1 MSDKIITKQKYK
13 VIKSDDIDYSDHTKV
28 LEPKIDGASSIFEL
42 NSDKPNKIYSYRV
55 SKKSGI
61 NIDHSDQVPK
71 IRDLSIP
78 DIFNKTILRGE
89 LFAQTDNH
97 PMPAEQV
104 SGILNSSVSKS
115 LETQKD
121 KGWLQSRIYD
131 IIKFRGRSVANDPYG
146 TKLGLIKQIET
157 ALPELKLVETAFTP
171 EQKSKL
177 VEDIKHGR
185 HPETKEGVVSW
196 DLNKPTGKPEKLKFR
211 DNYDV
216 YIRSVFPAI
225 SKASGQIKGEAGG
238 FTYSWS
244 PKGKIVGNVGTGFS
258 REKRIDMIQNPEKYL
273 GEVARVKSSQK
284 YSSGALRAPSFY
296 SLDIEKNLNQTKQA
310 AYMDEL
316 RKIAEGIDTS
326 EDDMSSYYGPDN
338 NGNEQFTNNGFNAFT
353 NYMGNR
359 PLPLSLA
366 PGAQSGNTWAD
377 YSSQNQE
384 KPYE

>member
-1 MSDKIITKQKYK
+1 

-146 TKLGLIKQIET
+146 TKLSLIKQIEM
-157 ALPELKLVETAFTP
+157 AIPEFKSVETAYTP

-177 VEDIKHGR
+177 VEDIKRGR

-211 DNYDV
+211 DNFDV
-216 YIRSVFPAI
+216 YIRQMYPAI
-225 SKASGQIKGEAGG
+225 NKASGKEKEEIGG
-238 FTYSWS
+238 FRYSLT
-244 PKGKIVGNVGTGFS
+244 PRGKIVGNVGTGFS
-258 REKRIDMIQNPEKYL
+258 REQRIDMLKNQDKYL
-273 GEVARVKSSQK
+273 GMVARVKSQQQF
-284 YSSGALRAPSFY
+284 SSGSLRTPSY
-296 SLDIEKNLNQTKQA
+296 YGLDVEKNLEEIKHASFIN
-310 AYMDEL
+310 EL
-316 RKIAEGIDTS
+316 KK
-326 EDDMSSYYGPDN
+326 MVN
-338 NGNEQFTNNGFNAFT
+338 NE
-353 NYMGNR
+353 
-359 PLPLSLA
+359 
-366 PGAQSGNTWAD
+366 
-377 YSSQNQE
+377 
-384 KPYE
+384 